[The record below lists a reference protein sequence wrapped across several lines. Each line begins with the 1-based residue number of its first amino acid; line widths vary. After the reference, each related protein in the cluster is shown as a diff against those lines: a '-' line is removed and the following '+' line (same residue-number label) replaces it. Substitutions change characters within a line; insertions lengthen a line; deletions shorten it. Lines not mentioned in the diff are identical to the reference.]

1 VKKPNKIIITFVAFL
16 LFIGTSG
23 PCLHMHFCGNK
34 LMSFSFIHTPKACCD
49 SGCKS
54 CKDVSAFYKIKDN
67 FEKQAISISIPPF
80 SNVLLHSA
88 KITNKLLISDDICY
102 IRIIHPPPL
111 NRYSDLF
118 TTVFRI

>member
-16 LFIGTSG
+16 LFLGTSG

-34 LMSFSFIHTPKACCD
+34 LMAFSFIHAPKACCD
-49 SGCKS
+49 SDCRS

-67 FEKQAISISIPPF
+67 FEKQAISISVPHF
-80 SNVLLHSA
+80 SNFLLI
-88 KITNKLLISDDICY
+88 ITRITDKLLVSDEICY
-102 IRIIHPPPL
+102 TRIIHPPPL